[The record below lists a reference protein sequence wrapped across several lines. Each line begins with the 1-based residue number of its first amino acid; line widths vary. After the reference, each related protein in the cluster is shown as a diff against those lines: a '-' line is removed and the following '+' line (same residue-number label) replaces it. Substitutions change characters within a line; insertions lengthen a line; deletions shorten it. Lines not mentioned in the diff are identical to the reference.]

1 MNTGKELFT
10 SLREKARKAEL
21 AKQQLEELK
30 TMAAKCTPVM
40 HLAPSGGG
48 GESRTME
55 DNVLRIEAAE
65 KELQAIIADYVATK
79 LQVMELIRCLDAEE
93 QQVLQLFYVDRLIW
107 MQISQKMNYSESSL
121 RNIRKTALAHADEIL
136 KRKQEIADV

>member
-1 MNTGKELFT
+1 MNTAKELFL

-40 HLAPSGGG
+40 HLAPSGG

>member
-48 GESRTME
+48 GESRTLE

-65 KELQAIIADYVATK
+65 KELQAILDDYFVTK
-79 LQVMELIRCLDAEE
+79 LKVMELIRHLPDAY
-93 QQVLQLFYVDRLIW
+93 QQVMQLKFVEGYKKK
-107 MQISQKMNYSESSL
+107 QISEKLYISETSIKRL
-121 RNIRKTALAHADEIL
+121 VREAL
-136 KRKQEIADV
+136 EIADKLLTEMKVGP